1 LFDKYFFQMTKMPK
15 NLFKKNY
22 LQWINDDINGME
34 IGVSGFVYPSYFR
47 IMNIK
52 IKNLAKPKVLI
63 WKSINLDSIIFW
75 LFFTYKNNWY
85 VTNK

>member
-1 LFDKYFFQMTKMPK
+1 MTKMPK